1 MQALPMPE
9 APVWEPL
16 GEPSHPSWGCWKCSC
31 GADDITE
38 SLGCRR
44 SRSTAGEAAMEPP
57 SRSSQRPG
65 TGTGQSSPAAPKP
78 GAESCGGHRQM
89 ELAHDGNKDQG
100 PSSAMGAP
108 TLSPRGSVTATSP
121 APFAPLIA
129 PFSTEGSVWFQPEGS
144 TGPSIAAYPGG
155 SLPIGHR
162 GSRTDSIFDPFHPVS
177 PRSQPEGC
185 QRTGPKDRSPG
196 RHSQPPPLESSTAQP
211 DGSGG
216 AQLFNLLSPGEFRP
230 LSPGT
235 GSPSSHPNQALTGKL
250 SQSPSHSPLP
260 EFCPLD
266 QGSSRK
272 GLPGQ
277 RKEGLPKAESS
288 DYISGGR
295 SGLSPRPVS
304 LPKAISSE
312 LLSGRIG
319 PSKSITL
326 AKAES
331 EEFPSYGR
339 SSPSPTLPGCMDPV
353 EASLGWL
360 GNAKENGAFRIT
372 VVTWNVG
379 TAMPPSDV
387 TSLLHLNTGDTNDT
401 DMVAIGLQEVNSMI
415 NKRLKDALFTDQWS
429 ELFMDVLSPFH
440 FVLVS
445 TVRMQGVI
453 LLVFAKYYHLPFLQ
467 DIQTDCTRTG
477 LGGYWGNKGGVSV
490 RLSIFGH
497 MVCFLNCHLPAHLE
511 KAEQRKEDF
520 TTILNMQQFE
530 GRAASGIL
538 DHDIVFWFGDL
549 NFRIESLDI
558 RFVKYAIDNSIL
570 SQLWEKDQLNIA
582 KGTWPILSGFQ
593 EGPLNFPP
601 TFKFDV
607 GTNHY
612 DTSAKKRKPAW
623 TDRILWK
630 IKPCGTPHNPSCRR
644 PSRTS
649 VTVTQLCYCSHM
661 EYMVSDHKPVAAIFA
676 VQFAFKAD
684 KPLVEIQVADEWSKP
699 EQAIVRY
706 KMASIFHRSSWDWI
720 GLYRVGFRHYKDYV
734 AYVWAKHEDPEGS
747 MYQVVFPEEAL
758 PKGKGEYILGYY
770 SNNYSS
776 ITGVTEP
783 FQISL
788 PTSQGSS
795 QPDSSSTS
803 SEEEDDSTLVL
814 LAPKSRSPSP
824 GKMKSHRSRSPSL
837 SQLQGLIVRPTSHDR
852 GASRSPSPQSRFP
865 LKSDIPSIHLPKEE
879 LPWRNTKSM
888 EPAWA
893 GESQESSHASSSR
906 TAGERYGSWCISD
919 NSPLT
924 RADPR
929 SLGLLPALR
938 LETVDQALGPRRASA
953 DQGYPARRMSPT
965 SPRAGAVSLFS
976 TSPKDGRGSRD
987 GQAPVLAA
995 ACAGVTPESRAA
1007 GTMP

>member
-1 MQALPMPE
+1 
-9 APVWEPL
+9 
-16 GEPSHPSWGCWKCSC
+16 
-31 GADDITE
+31 
-38 SLGCRR
+38 
-44 SRSTAGEAAMEPP
+44 MEQP
-57 SRSSQRPG
+57 SRSSRRPG
-65 TGTGQSSPAAPKP
+65 PGPGPGRSRTAAPQAA
-78 GAESCGGHRQM
+78 AEPCGGPRKMEPAHR
-89 ELAHDGNKDQG
+89 GNKDQG
-100 PSSAMGAP
+100 PASAMGAP
-108 TLSPRGSVTATSP
+108 SLSPRGSITATSP
-121 APFAPLIA
+121 GLFAPLMA
-129 PFSTEGSVWFQPEGS
+129 PFGAEGSVRFQPEGS
-144 TGPSIAAYPGG
+144 SGPISAAYPGG
-155 SLPIGHR
+155 NLPLGHS
-162 GSRTDSIFDPFHPVS
+162 GSRPDTLFDPFHPIS
-177 PRSQPEGC
+177 PRSQPEGS
-185 QRTGPKDRSPG
+185 QHVGPEERSPG
-196 RHSQPPPLESSTAQP
+196 RHSQSLALESSRAQP

-216 AQLFNLLSPGEFRP
+216 AQLFSLLSPVEFCP

-235 GSPSSHPNQALTGKL
+235 GSPSSRPSPAPAGKL
-250 SQSPSHSPLP
+250 SQSPSRSTHP
-260 EFCPLD
+260 ELCLLD
-266 QGSSRK
+266 QGPS
-272 GLPGQ
+272 GQMLPVE
-277 RKEGLPKAESS
+277 RKEALPKAESS

-295 SGLSPRPVS
+295 TSSSPRPVS

-312 LLSGRIG
+312 FLSGGRIG
-319 PSKSITL
+319 PSKSMAL
-326 AKAES
+326 AKVES

-339 SSPSPTLPGCMDPV
+339 SSPSLALPGCMDPP
-353 EASLGWL
+353 EAPVSRLGK
-360 GNAKENGAFRIT
+360 AKENGAFWIT

-401 DMVAIGLQEVNSMI
+401 DMIAIGLQEVNSMI

-429 ELFMDVLSPFH
+429 ELFMDVLSPFN

-530 GRAASGIL
+530 GHVASGIL

-607 GTNHY
+607 GTNQY

-630 IKPCGTPHNPSCRR
+630 IKSCGAPHNPGGRR
-644 PSRTS
+644 PSRT
-649 VTVTQLCYCSHM
+649 VLAVTQLCYCSHM
-661 EYMVSDHKPVAAIFA
+661 EYVVSDHKPVAAIFA
-676 VQFAFKAD
+676 VQFASKTD
-684 KPLVEIQVADEWSKP
+684 KPLVEIQVADEWSRP

-706 KMASIFHRSSWDWI
+706 KMATVFHRSSWDWI

-734 AYVWAKHEDPEGS
+734 AYVWAKQEDPEGS
-747 MYQVVFPEEAL
+747 VYQVVFSEEAL

-770 SNNYSS
+770 GNNYSS

-788 PTSQGSS
+788 PTSEDGSS

-803 SEEEDDSTLVL
+803 SEEEDNSTLVL

-837 SQLQGLIVRPTSHDR
+837 PKFQGLILRPMSHER
-852 GASRSPSPQSRFP
+852 GASRSPSPQSRRP
-865 LKSDIPSIHLPKEE
+865 LKGDIPSIQLPKEE
-879 LPWRNTKSM
+879 LPWRNAKSK
-888 EPAWA
+888 EPARA
-893 GESQESSHASSSR
+893 AESQENSRAPGYR
-906 TAGERYGSWCISD
+906 TAGEPCGAWCLSD
-919 NSPLT
+919 DNPLA
-924 RADPR
+924 RANPR
-929 SLGLLPALR
+929 NLGLLPALR
-938 LETVDQALGPRRASA
+938 LETVDQAMGPRRASA

-965 SPRAGAVSLFS
+965 SPTAGAANLFS
-976 TSPKDGRGSRD
+976 TSPKEGSSSRD
-987 GQAPVLAA
+987 SQDPLPAA
-995 ACAGVTPESRAA
+995 ATGATQGRAA
-1007 GTMP
+1007 GTAQ